1 MVIVRSRPIQCERAQ
16 TNSLTDDGRLQ
27 VDEHGPRHVFSGPGL
42 AEERVETVVASADGL
57 VGRHLSV
64 GLDAMF
70 QAVKLPARVADLH
83 AGLANVY
90 GYALTLEKWK
100 KK

>member
-1 MVIVRSRPIQCERAQ
+1 MNK
-16 TNSLTDDGRLQ
+16 NSLTDDGRLQ
-27 VDEHGPRHVFSGPGL
+27 IDEHGSRDMFPGPGL
-42 AEERVETVVASADGL
+42 AEERVETVIASADGL

-83 AGLANVY
+83 AGLTDMY
-90 GYALTLEKWK
+90 GYALTLGEKK
-100 KK
+100 III